1 MGFPFRSEK
10 LIKYLTGVYRLG
22 GLFPDDGYIAGVP
35 KNIFRETNFVG
46 NIGTGLD
53 TLRSFTFPPK
63 SFKIDQ
69 QDYIKVLIGGGFANN
84 DDNKR
89 IQVSFG
95 GNVLFNTGSLD
106 LDDFGYF
113 YYLVVFRLGNTIF
126 NWGLNYNLGQFVS
139 DSGTPPVNTTSPGST
154 LGARNGN
161 IFTLSGGTTFDGNSQ
176 TLLLEAESAT
186 ATDNNIINNI
196 WIGEMV
202 RF

>member
-10 LIKYLTGVYRLG
+10 LIKYLTGRFLFG
-22 GLFPDDGYIAGVP
+22 GVFPTDGYIAGVP
-35 KNIFRETNFVG
+35 KNVFRETNSVG

-69 QDYIKVLIGGGFANN
+69 QDYFKFLIGGGFGSN
-84 DDNKR
+84 DDDKR
-89 IQVSFG
+89 IQLEFG
-95 GNVLFNTGSLD
+95 GNVIANTTLLD
-106 LDDFGYF
+106 LDSNGYF
-113 YYLVVFRLGNTIF
+113 WTGCIFRLSVTQVNIIISALSGNTRI
-126 NWGLNYNLGQFVS
+126 
-139 DSGTPPVNTTSPGST
+139 DS
-154 LGARNGN
+154 LGAISSSGSEMKMHSHN
-161 IFTLSGGTTFDGNSQ
+161 ILTVNNMDTNNNDFVLK
-176 TLLLEAESAT
+176 AESAT